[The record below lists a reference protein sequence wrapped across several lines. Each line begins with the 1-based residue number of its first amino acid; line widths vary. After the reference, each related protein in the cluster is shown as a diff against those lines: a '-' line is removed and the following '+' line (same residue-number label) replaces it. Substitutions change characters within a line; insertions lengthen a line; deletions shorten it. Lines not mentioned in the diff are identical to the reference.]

1 MTAGTGKAC
10 FSKSVHEVMPG
21 NAIAALPAAVISSRS
36 GVGTCASAFRAN
48 QPIPAVIV
56 FSPLGAC

>member
-1 MTAGTGKAC
+1 MTAGTGKAY

-21 NAIAALPAAVISSRS
+21 KRDRRLARHGDQQPERLGDLRERIQ
-36 GVGTCASAFRAN
+36 AN

-56 FSPLGAC
+56 FSTLGAR

>member
-1 MTAGTGKAC
+1 MTAGTGKAY

-21 NAIAALPAAVISSRS
+21 KRDRRLTRHGDQQPERLGDLRERIQ
-36 GVGTCASAFRAN
+36 AN

-56 FSPLGAC
+56 FSTLGAR